1 MWRRL
6 IKISFKT
13 QEINCSLSR
22 DTELSYVL
30 VLHLYF
36 VISLESFSEGLDNVL
51 AGREGESESQRVVA
65 GEDSP
70 VKVWD
75 KGDSQ

>member
-1 MWRRL
+1 M
-6 IKISFKT
+6 SS
-13 QEINCSLSR
+13 C
-22 DTELSYVL
+22 
-30 VLHLYF
+30 
-36 VISLESFSEGLDNVL
+36 L